1 MIPFEFDYQ
10 IITQT
15 NVNVTE
21 NRLAAIAICLRAK
34 VQITLPNFGGSDAWM
49 RN

>member
-21 NRLAAIAICLRAK
+21 NRLAAIAFRLRAQ
-34 VQITLPNFGGSDAWM
+34 VQITLHNFGGSNA
-49 RN
+49 